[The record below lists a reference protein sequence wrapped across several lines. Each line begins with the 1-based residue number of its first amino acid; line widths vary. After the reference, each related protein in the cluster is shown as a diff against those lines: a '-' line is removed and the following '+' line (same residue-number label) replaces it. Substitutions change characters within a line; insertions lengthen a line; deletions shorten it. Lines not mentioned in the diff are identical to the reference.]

1 MAINPDRKIITY
13 ENIAL
18 LGSDVPAHSSISNS
32 ASNLSSLPLVQGIN
46 FSVDMPREGAAVLG
60 SKNFIDRSNRNAP
73 DVDFNVNIFEDF
85 GDLFSSLVSGSG
97 VRDNLNIDKN
107 FYAYIGPEKGTD
119 AKKDFSK
126 KGIVTNEIKYY
137 CFKNLSDS
145 RQSWF
150 AAPHSGT
157 TIYEENFDGSSRA
170 TIGGPYANPTAAH
183 IDVESG
189 KVYYGDKPIHVFGN
203 GANQALA
210 PMSLSGKQF
219 GSFFGRESNHNI
231 FMLGLE
237 DNTTV
242 DLHWERSRIGSINQS
257 RSGIHSAPSGTFT
270 LNAGEQLKH
279 NIVDI
284 LGSNHAVDQAVLT
297 LNANKNILC
306 AVDSNGT
313 VDAQIMAPAE
323 QHIYRRTNEY
333 ESNIVGE
340 VPDSQSEYH
349 TFDLSGAFATDI
361 GDGDGSSKA
370 GHIGYSKL
378 SKYFAFAG
386 DGFENSLDEGDWKIV
401 GPYPNTN
408 VKISYRSSA
417 GDNWYI
423 QHNVNLTGEKTN
435 PHYTGFTPVQYAA
448 EDLVNGLLYK
458 IEASNP
464 VAFFVD
470 DWHGG
475 DEDIVVGWNDESLP
489 ENRPSFGQFL
499 SFGNCFLNDVNISQ
513 SINGLMQSTYS
524 FTASN
529 VQAQETNPHKT
540 SSNHLIY
547 NDVNVPS
554 FDLTGTQN
562 QDLTTSISG
571 INEYYSDSPGK
582 IIPHYFTNVIISGS
596 GSVGNFL
603 IQSDSVQDFNLNL
616 PINRKSIYSLGKKY
630 PVKRKAL
637 FPSESTF
644 SFSNRVSNFEVNGD
658 RSNLKDFL
666 NSDED
671 YSLFISGKS
680 NVGNDFN
687 FKIKDAKLASQS
699 YNSSIQSDIVA
710 NLAFTFELNDFTKI
724 LQSPPQDEDV
734 TTFVY
739 GGKTYTLSSSLVG
752 NKSSYITDGGMI
764 AWDSVNS
771 RWNILT
777 FSGFGGTQL
786 NVLHNDDTAYPWR
799 LLNGGLRPEFS
810 NLVGG

>member
-1 MAINPDRKIITY
+1 MAINPNRKIITY

-18 LGSDVPAHSSISNS
+18 LQSNTPAHSSISNS
-32 ASNLSSLPLVQGIN
+32 GSNLSFLPLVQGIN
-46 FSVDMPREGAAVLG
+46 FSVDIPRENASVLG
-60 SKNFIDRSNRNAP
+60 SKSFIDQSNRNAP
-73 DVDFNVNIFEDF
+73 DVNFDINILEDF
-85 GDLFSSLVSGSG
+85 GGLFSSLVTRAG
-97 VRDNLNIDKN
+97 VRDNLNIDRN
-107 FYAYIGPEKGTD
+107 FYAYVGPEKGTD
-119 AKKDFSK
+119 AKRNFSDRN
-126 KGIVTNEIKYY
+126 ILTNEVKYY
-137 CFKNLSDS
+137 CFKNLFHSS
-145 RQSWF
+145 QSWF

-157 TIYEENFDGSSRA
+157 TIYEENFDGSNRA

-189 KVYYGDKPIHVFGN
+189 KVYYGDNPIHVFGN
-203 GANQALA
+203 GINQALV

-219 GSFFGRESNHNI
+219 GSFFGREDSHNI

-242 DLHWERSRIGSINQS
+242 DLHWENTGDGYAGINS
-257 RSGIHSAPSGTFT
+257 TPSGTFT
-270 LNAGEQLKH
+270 LDAGEQLQHK
-279 NIVDI
+279 IVDD
-284 LGSNHAVDQAVLT
+284 LGSDQSTNQRVLT

-306 AVDSNGT
+306 SVDSVNT

-323 QHIYRRTNEY
+323 QHVYRRTNQY
-333 ESNIVGE
+333 ELNIVGG
-340 VPDSQSEYH
+340 VPDSQSQYH
-349 TFDLSGAFATDI
+349 VFDLSGAFATDI
-361 GDGDGSSKA
+361 GDGDGSNKA

-386 DGFENSLDEGDWKIV
+386 DGYAEGTLDANDWKIV

-408 VKISYRSSA
+408 VEISYWS
-417 GDNWYI
+417 GDNWNL
-423 QHNVNLTGEKTN
+423 QHNINLTGEKTN
-435 PHYTGFTPVQYAA
+435 PHYTGFTPVQYSANN
-448 EDLVNGLLYK
+448 LLSGLMYK
-458 IEASNP
+458 VEASNP
-464 VAFFVD
+464 IAFFID
-470 DWHGG
+470 DWNDG
-475 DEDIVVGWNDESLP
+475 DEDVIAGWNDESLS

-499 SFGNCFLNDVNISQ
+499 SFGNCFLNNVGISQ

-529 VQAQETNPHKT
+529 VQAEQANPHKT
-540 SSNHLIY
+540 SSNDLIY
-547 NDVNVPS
+547 NDVSVPS
-554 FDLTGTQN
+554 LDLTGTQN

-571 INEYYSDSPGK
+571 INKYYSDSPGK

-596 GSVGNFL
+596 ESVGNFL
-603 IQSDSVQDFNLNL
+603 IQSDSVQNFNLNL
-616 PINRKSIYSLGKKY
+616 PIDRKPIYSLGKKY

-680 NVGNDFN
+680 NAGDGFN

-699 YNSSIQSDIVA
+699 YDSSIESDIVA
-710 NLAFTFELNDFTKI
+710 DLAFTFELNDFTRVTQ
-724 LQSPPQDEDV
+724 LPLQDEDV
-734 TTFVY
+734 TSFVY

-764 AWDSVNS
+764 AWDSANS

-777 FSGFGGTQL
+777 FSGFGGTQI

-799 LLNGGLRPEFS
+799 LLNGDLRPEFS